1 MGCNIEVKPLTISPI
16 VPSSIA
22 EAKDSISPHEH
33 KKRPVPVI
41 TIDLIEGFPN
51 KSSNISDINSIE
63 SRERAFLDAS
73 ADKVTKATLFGKCS
87 TVIVMIIGVGPYY

>member
-1 MGCNIEVKPLTISPI
+1 M

-22 EAKDSISPHEH
+22 DAKDSISAPEQ

-41 TIDLIEGFPN
+41 TIDLIEESSN
-51 KSSNISDINSIE
+51 KSSNISDIDFIK
-63 SRERAFLDAS
+63 SRDNAFLDAS

-87 TVIVMIIGVGPYY
+87 TVIAMIIGVGTYYYTA